1 MVSLSQI
8 LKFPARRGRDL
19 ATNAR
24 SLLRI
29 KGEASA
35 IKLAQELLELYAAAD
50 GDGKL
55 AFFNLLVSEL
65 GPDDEALDAAI
76 STYLAN
82 PGPHNHVGLL
92 QAVEPQRREL
102 IRVLNWAPEGTS
114 ALIEMRADLL
124 DLIGDNEHLKPVDH
138 DLLYL
143 LSSWFNRGFLELRR
157 ISWSTPAF
165 ILEKLVRYEA
175 VHEVTSW
182 QDLRRRLASDRRC
195 FAFFHPQLPDE
206 PLIFVEVALTKGL
219 VANIKDVLEHDHPE
233 ESSKRP
239 KPPDTAIFYS
249 INNCQKGLRGISF
262 GNFLIKQVADE
273 LAGEINTLRHYATL
287 SPIPGFRSWLDAVVK
302 NRNLAWLNDDDY
314 LTLAELDQT
323 IWAGDND
330 RLERLK
336 PLMLKLCA
344 TYLLSE
350 KRDDEPLDP
359 VARFHLSNGARIE
372 RINWMG
378 DLSAQRVRQCYGML
392 VNYIYDR
399 RSVIKNHERYVSGGD
414 IVASS
419 AILSLLK

>member
-1 MVSLSQI
+1 M
-8 LKFPARRGRDL
+8 
-19 ATNAR
+19 
-24 SLLRI
+24 
-29 KGEASA
+29 
-35 IKLAQELLELYAAAD
+35 
-50 GDGKL
+50 
-55 AFFNLLVSEL
+55 
-65 GPDDEALDAAI
+65 
-76 STYLAN
+76 
-82 PGPHNHVGLL
+82 
-92 QAVEPQRREL
+92 
-102 IRVLNWAPEGTS
+102 
-114 ALIEMRADLL
+114 
-124 DLIGDNEHLKPVDH
+124 
-138 DLLYL
+138 
-143 LSSWFNRGFLELRR
+143 
-157 ISWSTPAF
+157 
-165 ILEKLVRYEA
+165 
-175 VHEVTSW
+175 
-182 QDLRRRLASDRRC
+182 
-195 FAFFHPQLPDE
+195 
-206 PLIFVEVALTKGL
+206 
-219 VANIKDVLEHDHPE
+219 
-233 ESSKRP
+233 
-239 KPPDTAIFYS
+239 
-249 INNCQKGLRGISF
+249 
-262 GNFLIKQVADE
+262 ADE

>member
-138 DLLYL
+138 DLVYL

-239 KPPDTAIFYS
+239 KPPNTAIFYS

>member
-65 GPDDEALDAAI
+65 GPDDEALGAAI
-76 STYLAN
+76 STYLAD

-102 IRVLNWAPEGTS
+102 IRELNWAPEGTS

-262 GNFLIKQVADE
+262 
-273 LAGEINTLRHYATL
+273 R
-287 SPIPGFRSWLDAVVK
+287 
-302 NRNLAWLNDDDY
+302 
-314 LTLAELDQT
+314 
-323 IWAGDND
+323 
-330 RLERLK
+330 
-336 PLMLKLCA
+336 
-344 TYLLSE
+344 
-350 KRDDEPLDP
+350 
-359 VARFHLSNGARIE
+359 
-372 RINWMG
+372 
-378 DLSAQRVRQCYGML
+378 
-392 VNYIYDR
+392 
-399 RSVIKNHERYVSGGD
+399 
-414 IVASS
+414 
-419 AILSLLK
+419 

>member
-8 LKFPARRGRDL
+8 LKLPARRGRDL

-35 IKLAQELLELYAAAD
+35 IKLAQELLQLYAEAD

-55 AFFNLLVSEL
+55 RFFNLLVSEL

-76 STYLAN
+76 STYLAD

-124 DLIGDNEHLKPVDH
+124 DLITDNEHLKPVDH

-175 VHEVTSW
+175 VHEITSW

-262 GNFLIKQVADE
+262 GNFLIKQVVDE
-273 LAGEINTLRHYATL
+273 LAGEISTLRHYATL
-287 SPIPGFRSWLDAVVK
+287 SPIPGFRSWLDAVVN
-302 NRNLAWLNDDDY
+302 NRKLAWLNDDDY

-323 IWAGDND
+323 TWVSDND
-330 RLERLK
+330 RIERLK